1 MKQMKKCLILLALPL
16 SISFLGAGKAEEPQ
30 RVNNFDVLNSSNCTV
45 TNTKISSSSGSF
57 TLKNNTDIKDNFSL
71 KFNLQTNENQ
81 NANFGVVLYGQY
93 NDNQLTGD
101 VFRPY
106 FYNGGWQMVH
116 GTLNNGVFSEITTT
130 PMDFGSHF
138 QGNYEFAVDKGM
150 LALRMDDWCIGVF
163 DLVYNTGDTYF
174 YGNNVSVTI
183 DNPTITTLEQNFANY
198 AYREQWG
205 GFNYHSYVK
214 CLNINFEH
222 SFKMTIPSSI
232 NKSLIT
238 KLYLARGTCQR
249 NYGQKANVEIN
260 GTSYSDWENSTQTNT
275 VNGGVDTYT
284 EELYEIPLSVIADTN
299 ELQFEIKNIDGE
311 YVIANYKL
319 LYETADG
326 VYFADKIVL
335 NSTIS
340 ETSHNF
346 QTSAL
351 GWTGAKYHFIDLAAK
366 ENGLN
371 KMFIGGKEGEKVK
384 KLFSFRQWKAEP
396 IAIEFTN
403 KQVKELDFFDY
414 VTYSNAF
421 SFRNELWFNSTKVS
435 DSSIYQ
441 LENKARNVTYTLDF
455 YIEGLDVSGPGTKK
469 VSPANSLVVT
479 PYESTEEE
487 GEIYNVE
494 SDAYTFEKNGF
505 IKVFNGKASR
515 SFEVGSSKQ
524 GSELTTKFSGSSI
537 NIFGYKGPAGGKF
550 KVFVDNIEK
559 GEFNTQQANNQYKAN
574 IAYLNELGEG
584 THTLKIQTS
593 EDKWVAIDY
602 IQFEIPK
609 ETYYQYANLAKIG
622 DIITSVPNPQ
632 GGGNRDLNVIRNEDI
647 APVGANGLGP
657 SQYDSFDGS
666 GVTENVFWMGY
677 KWNQPMKVAKL
688 CYQAGCKWQT
698 GGWFK
703 NGSLHLEAL
712 IDGAWTNVT
721 LLEDIGYPNS
731 NSYDAFTP
739 NQIYIFKFNQIT
751 CSGIRIIGD
760 AGGSEHFVSVS
771 EIEVYQS
778 LTTESYCEGASYRNA
793 IEL

>member
-1 MKQMKKCLILLALPL
+1 MKKMNKYLILLALPL
-16 SISFLGAGKAEEPQ
+16 SISFLGVAPTETPQ
-30 RVNNFDVLNSSNCTV
+30 KVGNFDILDSSNCTI
-45 TNTKISSSSGSF
+45 TNAKFTSSNGSF

-71 KFNLQTNENQ
+71 QFNLQTNENQ
-81 NANFGVVLYGQY
+81 NANFGVIPYGQY
-93 NDNQLTGD
+93 SDNKLTGD

-106 FYNGGWQMVH
+106 FNNGSWQMIH
-116 GTLNNGVFSEITTT
+116 GTLTNGAFAMISTT
-130 PMDFGSHF
+130 PMDFGSNF
-138 QGNYEFAVDKGM
+138 LGNYEMAIDKGM
-150 LALRMDDWCIGVF
+150 MALRMDGWCIGVF
-163 DLVYNTGDTYF
+163 DLVYDTGDTYF
-174 YGNNVSVTI
+174 YGNNVSIQI
-183 DNPTITTLEQNFANY
+183 DTPTISVLEQNFVNY

-205 GFNYHSYVK
+205 GFNYHSYIK
-214 CLNINFEH
+214 CLNKDATH
-222 SFKMTIPSSI
+222 SFKMNFPSTI

-249 NYGQKANVEIN
+249 NYGQKANIKIN
-260 GTSYSDWENSTQTNT
+260 GVSYSDWENSTQTNT

-284 EELYEIPLSVIADTN
+284 EELYEIPLSVIEETN

-319 LYETADG
+319 LYETTEG
-326 VYFADKIVL
+326 LYFADKIIL
-335 NSTIS
+335 NSLIS
-340 ETSHNF
+340 ENSHSF
-346 QTSAL
+346 QVSTL
-351 GWTGAKYHFIDLAAK
+351 GWNGAKYHFIDLTMK

-371 KMFIGGKEGEKVK
+371 KMFIGEKVGEKVK
-384 KLFSFRQWKAEP
+384 ELFSFKQWKASP
-396 IAIEFTN
+396 INIEFTN
-403 KQVKELDFFDY
+403 KQAKEMDFFAY
-414 VTYSNAF
+414 VKYSDAF

-435 DSSIYQ
+435 DSSIYL

-469 VSPANSLVVT
+469 VSPANTLVVT
-479 PYESTEEE
+479 PYESSEEE

-505 IKVFNGKASR
+505 IKVFNSKASR
-515 SFEVGSSKQ
+515 SFEVGSSIQ
-524 GSELTTKFSGSSI
+524 GSELTTKVSGSSVS
-537 NIFGYKGPAGGKF
+537 IFGYKGSAGGKF
-550 KVFVDNIEK
+550 KVFVDNVEK
-559 GEFNTQQANNQYKAN
+559 GEFNTQQTNDQYKASL
-574 IAYLNELGEG
+574 AYLSELGEG
-584 THTLKIQTS
+584 THTLKIQTI

-602 IQFEIPK
+602 IQFEVPK
-609 ETYYQYANLAKIG
+609 DTYYQYANLAKIG
-622 DIITSVPNPQ
+622 DIVTSVPNPK
-632 GGGNRDLNVIRNEDI
+632 GGGNKDLNVIRDEDI

-677 KWNQPMKVAKL
+677 QWNQPMKVSKL

-712 IDGAWTNVT
+712 IDGTWTNVE

-739 NQIYIFKFNQIT
+739 NQIYIFKFNQIS

-771 EIEVYQS
+771 EIEVYQN
-778 LTTESYCEGASYRNA
+778 LDTVSYCEGRTYRNS
-793 IEL
+793 IVL